1 MTKWKLTKRG
11 EFVVLIVESLLLFV
25 ALWGGAWL
33 MWAFLNTF
41 ITKSL

>member
-1 MTKWKLTKRG
+1 MSKWKLTKRG
-11 EFVVLIVESLLLFV
+11 EFVALIAEALVLFV

-33 MWAFLNTF
+33 MWAFLNTI